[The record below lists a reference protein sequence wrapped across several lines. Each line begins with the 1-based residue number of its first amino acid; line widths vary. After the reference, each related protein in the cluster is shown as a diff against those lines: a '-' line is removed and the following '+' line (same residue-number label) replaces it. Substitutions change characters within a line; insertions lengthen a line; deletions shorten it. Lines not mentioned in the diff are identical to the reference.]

1 MDLGVTNLSLLTD
14 FIPTSTYN
22 KKSVRF
28 SVMLAV
34 CFMSYCCG
42 YNCLKRFLKAFVIN
56 ESIPRINQLRLTD
69 AIWRLI
75 FSIWIVSFFS
85 FSLQDLKCSSFI
97 GCFINATTSPQPNIT
112 LYKLEGFS
120 SSETTFLVAPISFF
134 FHQLYLSATSSIV
147 EPAIV
152 SMCGLALFVFS
163 TYSAGCSHLCL
174 QILLFL
180 ALNVGTLELS
190 RVIYALKSRCRGF
203 KGPPAPSV
211 LHLIAAPVFIL
222 HLCTWTVVNLYLFPI
237 LYMSLPS
244 VRERNLLCP
253 SATAY
258 INIFLIIF
266 AYKQLFKSPMWSLFK
281 VLVQRPSERRATP
294 KSFPA
299 VVLLPYTSS
308 LLPEL
313 RAIQMNFLLDAIPT
327 SAEQRMIRKKI
338 LSSGGHTSAP
348 VNQGKA
354 DLLSIVKYVK
364 ILKRKMR
371 NRYEQNNADSQ
382 DSRVQT
388 DSEIENS
395 LDGNDN
401 SSSEVTDIFIP
412 VPSVGNIDTDTA
424 PPKETVEVTADVHC
438 PDWVNHL
445 EEAED
450 ETTFEERES
459 ESDETERQ
467 EDNNPD

>member
-1 MDLGVTNLSLLTD
+1 
-14 FIPTSTYN
+14 
-22 KKSVRF
+22 
-28 SVMLAV
+28 
-34 CFMSYCCG
+34 
-42 YNCLKRFLKAFVIN
+42 
-56 ESIPRINQLRLTD
+56 
-69 AIWRLI
+69 
-75 FSIWIVSFFS
+75 
-85 FSLQDLKCSSFI
+85 
-97 GCFINATTSPQPNIT
+97 
-112 LYKLEGFS
+112 
-120 SSETTFLVAPISFF
+120 
-134 FHQLYLSATSSIV
+134 
-147 EPAIV
+147 
-152 SMCGLALFVFS
+152 
-163 TYSAGCSHLCL
+163 
-174 QILLFL
+174 
-180 ALNVGTLELS
+180 
-190 RVIYALKSRCRGF
+190 
-203 KGPPAPSV
+203 
-211 LHLIAAPVFIL
+211 
-222 HLCTWTVVNLYLFPI
+222 
-237 LYMSLPS
+237 MSLPS